1 MAHGGAVDVTKDER
15 PDGDEA
21 GAPVRQRLS
30 RGWRAVRQQAETV
43 RGLEERVARLEE
55 ELATERRMQRQVA
68 ELTDVVM
75 QVLLPPEQRDEADI
89 TRRLERY
96 AEEL

>member
-1 MAHGGAVDVTKDER
+1 MAHGGGVDVTKDER
-15 PDGDEA
+15 SAGDET

-30 RGWRAVRQQAETV
+30 RGWRAVRQQVATV
-43 RGLEERVARLEE
+43 RALEERVTRLEE

-75 QVLLPPEQRDEADI
+75 QVLLSPEQRDEADI
-89 TRRLERY
+89 ARRLERY
-96 AEEL
+96 GEEL